1 VSAVLLP
8 PAGRLSPELLEILRA
23 RCEAGRHGLV
33 LDLDALERRYATA
46 VAAAAPHDVRLL
58 CAVKASTI
66 PDVLS
71 LAARHGLGFDV
82 ANAREL
88 AAARAASADAD
99 VSLTSPALG
108 IEERPALHEAFA
120 RGEIRRWH
128 ADSLAQ
134 LDELARACPAGS
146 AVGVRVRLD
155 GLKIPDGIPLYR
167 PSRFGIRLS
176 ELPAAREIAAA
187 RGCSL
192 RWLHAHNASE
202 ENDTPSYVF
211 AAGQIVAAAAAS
223 GIALEAL
230 DLGGGLV
237 LDATVEGLDE
247 LFGAARAATDPD
259 VELTFEPGRFWMVDT
274 MALVTRVLDVKLA
287 EGRAWLVLDLGLM
300 SHLQW
305 AYDLRYPV
313 LGPIAAGAGAAPL
326 RWQPVGRSCFEE
338 DMLDDDEVVPVAEG
352 APIPA
357 AGDWVALG
365 NVTGYAIE
373 LASDFNGIGRP
384 ELEIVRSGRLALAAS
399 QR

>member
-1 VSAVLLP
+1 MSAVLLP
-8 PAGRLSPELLEILRA
+8 PAEHLSPGLLEILRS

-66 PDVLS
+66 PNVLS

-82 ANAREL
+82 ANTREL
-88 AAARAASADAD
+88 AAARSVWRDPE
-99 VSLTSPALG
+99 VSLTAPALG
-108 IEERPALHEAFA
+108 IEERPALYEAFA

-134 LDELARACPAGS
+134 LDELARACPGRT
-146 AVGVRVRLD
+146 VGVRVSLD
-155 GLKIPDGIPLYR
+155 GLGIPAGMPLYR

-187 RGCSL
+187 QGCSL

-202 ENDTPSYVF
+202 ENDTASYVF
-211 AAGQIVAAAAAS
+211 AAEQIVAAAAAS

-230 DLGGGLV
+230 DLGGGIV
-237 LDATVEGLDE
+237 LPATVEDLGG
-247 LFGAARAATDPD
+247 LFGAVRAATGPD

-274 MALVTRVLDVKLA
+274 MALVTRVLDVKPD
-287 EGRAWLVLDLGLM
+287 EHCAWLVLDLGLM

-313 LGPIAAGAGAAPL
+313 LGPIGAGEDGEPL

-338 DMLDDDEVVPVAEG
+338 DRLDDDEVVPVAAG

-357 AGDWVALG
+357 AGDWIVLG
-365 NVTGYAIE
+365 NITGYTLE
-373 LASDFNGIGRP
+373 LACDFNGIVP
-384 ELEIVRSGRLALAAS
+384 PALEIVRRAPYALARTP
-399 QR
+399 QE